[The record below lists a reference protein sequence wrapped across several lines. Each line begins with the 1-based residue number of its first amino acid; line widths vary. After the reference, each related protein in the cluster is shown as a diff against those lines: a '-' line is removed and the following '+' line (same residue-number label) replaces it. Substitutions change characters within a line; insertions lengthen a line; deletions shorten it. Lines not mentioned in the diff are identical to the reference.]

1 MGLLD
6 QALSTFRRSQGPSG
20 SAGAGPYPELNTSSS
35 GQTAQSARAS
45 GGMSPEAAAYNAQP
59 KGAFPATAAAKP
71 TFESRLS
78 KIGNANGMAR
88 VGGGLQGA
96 LAANSMV
103 RDGVGVDNATDLASG
118 AAKFAGPVGVVGSTA
133 FDVGKLAGKVLMPDA
148 LAVGLAKA
156 ANVIT
161 GNSDRNRESQSTVG
175 TNMDEIRRVAAENPN
190 GATAKLLSGGAQLQA
205 AAPKQPQ
212 TPQQSEQ
219 SPGLLQMPQLSE
231 QSPGLPQMPQS
242 SGQSAQLLREIVSR
256 LANVQPSAGAN
267 RPIPTAVQQYSAPP
281 ALDTS
286 MVAGDAT
293 GIATLAKIAA
303 QRPKA
308 AEWAAGMKRA
318 KNQDALQQKYQ
329 EMDDENARA
338 GDILKIQGLGKSLD
352 ILSALNQREQDLD
365 LNMQRRGTE
374 QSQDTEKRYDK
385 RIETTFCPAFDKD
398 GKPNE
403 ARQKFDT
410 ALNAYLDQAG
420 IDKRQ
425 LDPGTFEKILLSSQS
440 PAYNPSPGIGSQL
453 LQKALG
459 GSTAATANSM
469 DATRPTG
476 EQALGG
482 VFVKTADGRYKLAS
496 DVHGGGTLTDIFNP
510 PNREVQSRFA
520 KEAAEAAKRRR
531 GN

>member
-59 KGAFPATAAAKP
+59 KGAFPASAAAKP

-78 KIGNANGMAR
+78 KLGDANGMAR

-96 LAANSMV
+96 LAVNSMV
-103 RDGVGVDNATDLASG
+103 RDGVGVDNTTDLASG

-148 LAVGLAKA
+148 MAVGLAKA

-175 TNMDEIRRVAAENPN
+175 ANMDEIRRVAAENPN
-190 GATAKLLSGGAQLQA
+190 GATAKLLSGGAQVQA
-205 AAPKQPQ
+205 VAPKQTQPQ
-212 TPQQSEQ
+212 T
-219 SPGLLQMPQLSE
+219 PQLSE
-231 QSPGLPQMPQS
+231 QSPGLPQIPQS
-242 SGQSAQLLREIVSR
+242 SGQSAQLLREIASR
-256 LANVQPSAGAN
+256 LANVQPSAGVN
-267 RPIPTAVQQYSAPP
+267 RQVPAAVQQYDAPP
-281 ALDTS
+281 TLDTS

-293 GIATLAKIAA
+293 GIATLGKLAA
-303 QRPKA
+303 QHSKA
-308 AEWAAGMKRA
+308 AEWVAGMKRA
-318 KNQDALQQKYQ
+318 KNQDALQQQYQ

-338 GDILKIQGLGKSLD
+338 GDILKMQGLGKSLD
-352 ILSALNQREQDLD
+352 LLGALNQREHELGLTMNKLAYD
-365 LNMQRRGTE
+365 RAE
-374 QSQDTEKRYDK
+374 DTEKRYDK
-385 RIETTFCPAFDKD
+385 RIETTFGPAFDKD

-469 DATRPTG
+469 DATQPTG

-520 KEAAEAAKRRR
+520 AEAEAAKRRR